1 MEIVRG
7 SFAFE
12 GIVTGEVFLDKK
24 KYIDEGI
31 TAILDEKDVENE
43 VERFE
48 RALELS
54 KESLEDLRTSFA
66 GKMNEHDLEI
76 ITAHMMILDD
86 PVYVSD
92 IKKSIK
98 KDKLRAE
105 EAVRLITNK
114 YVKMFKSIQNPEY
127 RQKELDIKDVGKRI
141 TGNLDKRFEDW
152 KKLDGKI
159 LVTKEIFPT
168 ELLNIYHLGINIK
181 GIVMEYGGETSHL
194 AILAKALEIPTLMGI
209 KNIFSYNWGKDIIL
223 DTTEINSCV
232 IIEPDKKTKK
242 EYEKLLEK
250 FRLKKEE
257 IQRDANLPTET
268 LDGEKVS
275 LYINVSGDLNSEEVK
290 LFKPDGIGL
299 LRTELLYMKN
309 TSFPDEENQFKVY
322 SDIVEKFDKDSSIVI
337 RTLDIGADKQLP
349 YFKMKN
355 ETNSFLG
362 LRGIRFSLQNQDI
375 FLTQLK
381 AILRAAYNRNVKIM
395 YPMVTNISELREAN
409 KLLERAKDELKE
421 EKKLYKEDIEIGVMI
436 EVPSIVMMAD
446 VFAQEVDFFSIG
458 TNDLTQYILATDRLS
473 ETVSSM
479 YDCYNPAVLRSIA
492 FVKKAAD
499 LYGKKVSVCGEMAGD
514 AKAIVAFLSMGIK
527 DLSMVG
533 TSILTARSLIR
544 SLNYEKLKE
553 IKEKILLCHDSKEVK
568 EILIKY
574 IN

>member
-232 IIEPDKKTKK
+232 IIEPDEKTKK

-409 KLLERAKDELKE
+409 KLLERAKNELKE
-421 EKKLYKEDIEIGVMI
+421 EKKLYKKDIEIGVMI

>member
-12 GIVTGEVFLDKK
+12 GIVTGQVFLDKK

-86 PVYVSD
+86 PIYVSD

-232 IIEPDKKTKK
+232 IIEPDEKTKK

-409 KLLERAKDELKE
+409 KLLERAKNELKE

-514 AKAIVAFLSMGIK
+514 TKAIVAFLSMGIK

>member
-232 IIEPDKKTKK
+232 IIEPDEKTKK

-514 AKAIVAFLSMGIK
+514 TKAIVAFLSMGIK

-553 IKEKILLCHDSKEVK
+553 IKEKILLCYDSKEVK

>member
-1 MEIVRG
+1 MEVIKG

-86 PVYVSD
+86 PIYVSD

-141 TGNLDKRFEDW
+141 VGNLDKRFEDW

-159 LVTKEIFPT
+159 LVTEEIFPT

-232 IIEPDKKTKK
+232 IIEPDEKTKK

-322 SDIVEKFDKDSSIVI
+322 SGIVEKFDKDSSIII

-375 FLTQLK
+375 FITQLK

-409 KLLERAKDELKE
+409 KLLERAKNELKE

-533 TSILTARSLIR
+533 TSILAARSLIR

-553 IKEKILLCHDSKEVK
+553 IKEKLLLCHDSKEVK

>member
-12 GIVTGEVFLDKK
+12 GIVTGQVFLDKK

-232 IIEPDKKTKK
+232 IIEPDEKTKK

-409 KLLERAKDELKE
+409 KLLERAKGELKE

>member
-1 MEIVRG
+1 MEIIKG

-12 GIVTGEVFLDKK
+12 GIVTGEIFLDKK
-24 KYIDEGI
+24 KYIDKGI

-43 VERFE
+43 IERFE

-54 KESLEDLRTSFA
+54 KEALEDLRTSFA

-76 ITAHMMILDD
+76 ITAHLMILDD
-86 PVYVSD
+86 PVYVTD
-92 IKKSIK
+92 IKKNIK

-105 EAVRLITNK
+105 EAVKKVTNK
-114 YVKMFKSIQNPEY
+114 YVKMFRNIQNSEY
-127 RQKELDIKDVGKRI
+127 RQRELDIKDVGKRI
-141 TGNLDKRFEDW
+141 VDNLDKRFEDW

-168 ELLNIYHLGINIK
+168 ELLNIYHLGIKIK

-209 KNIFSYNWGKDIIL
+209 KNIFSYDWGKDIIL

-232 IIEPDKKTKK
+232 IIEPDEETKK
-242 EYEKLLEK
+242 NYETLLKK
-250 FRLKKEE
+250 FKLKKEAIE
-257 IQRDANLPTET
+257 KDASLPTET

-275 LYINVSGDLNSEEVK
+275 LYVNVSGDLNSEEVQ

-309 TSFPDEENQFKVY
+309 TSFPDEENQLKVY
-322 SDIVEKFDKDSSIVI
+322 TNIVEKFDRSSSIII

-349 YFKMKN
+349 YFKMK
-355 ETNSFLG
+355 EESNSFLG
-362 LRGIRFSLQNQDI
+362 LRGIRFSLQNEEI
-375 FLTQLK
+375 FVTQLK
-381 AILRAAYNRNVKIM
+381 AILRAGYNRDVKIM
-395 YPMVTNISELREAN
+395 YPMITNLSELKRAN
-409 KLLERAKDELKE
+409 SLLERAKSELKKE
-421 EKKLYKEDIEIGVMI
+421 NKLYKEDIEVGIMI
-436 EVPSIVMMAD
+436 EVPSAVMMAD
-446 VFAQEVDFFSIG
+446 LFAKEVDFFSIG

-499 LYGKKVSVCGEMAGD
+499 LYGKKVSVCGEMAGE

-533 TSILTARSLIR
+533 GSILAARSLIR
-544 SLNYEKLKE
+544 SLNYKDLKE
-553 IKEKILLCHDSKEVK
+553 IKEKLLNCSDSREVK
-568 EILIKY
+568 EILSEYIK
-574 IN
+574 

>member
-1 MEIVRG
+1 MEVIKG

-43 VERFE
+43 IERFE

-86 PVYVSD
+86 PIYVSD

-105 EAVRLITNK
+105 EAVKLITNK
-114 YVKMFKSIQNPEY
+114 YVKMFKNIQNPEY

-141 TGNLDKRFEDW
+141 VGNLDKRFEDW

-159 LVTKEIFPT
+159 LVTEEIFPT

-232 IIEPDKKTKK
+232 IIEPDEKTKK
-242 EYEKLLEK
+242 EYENLLEK
-250 FRLKKEE
+250 FELKKEE
-257 IQRDANLPTET
+257 IKRDANLPTET

-275 LYINVSGDLNSEEVK
+275 LYINVSGDLDSEEVRA
-290 LFKPDGIGL
+290 LKPDGIGL

-322 SDIVEKFDKDSSIVI
+322 SGIVEKFDKDSSIII

-375 FLTQLK
+375 FIIQLK

-409 KLLERAKDELKE
+409 KLLERAKEELKE
-421 EKKLYKEDIEIGVMI
+421 ENKLYKEDIEIGVMI

-544 SLNYEKLKE
+544 SLNYDKLKE
-553 IKEKILLCHDSKEVK
+553 IKEKLLLCHDSKEVK